1 MTVAQTALNA
11 VMNLCPIILIVTL
24 IAGLIAAG
32 VALYKN
38 WDKVGP
44 YFKTAWDGIT
54 LPFRVGWGTVSAI
67 WDNLCELPDV
77 IKNEGFAGLPGWFGG
92 MFDDVKQ
99 AVFGPMDELYNKIA
113 NLIPEGIKNAW
124 KIQ

>member
-38 WDKVGP
+38 WDKVKEKLSELWGNIKEK
-44 YFKTAWDGIT
+44 FNAIKETIT
-54 LPFRVGWGTVSAI
+54 GAFTKAK
-67 WDNLCELPDV
+67 E
-77 IKNEGFAGLPGWFGG
+77 
-92 MFDDVKQ
+92 
-99 AVFGPMDELYNKIA
+99 AVTE
-113 NLIPEGIKNAW
+113 
-124 KIQ
+124 